1 MSFIHS
7 AVIVYWLSGISK
19 EDLKKKEETEKEK
32 EKDKD
37 KRVEFKLQDLKGIL
51 FV

>member
-19 EDLKKKEETEKEK
+19 EDLKKKEKEK
-32 EKDKD
+32 EKDKEKD
-37 KRVEFKLQDLKGIL
+37 NKVEFKLEDLKGIL
-51 FV
+51 YV